1 MWTLAKTLAFILS
14 MMRTI
19 AGIGVEKENDLTS
32 FYKIPLVP
40 MLRMGSTGQVEA
52 ETRWEAIAVIQMVQT
67 GVGVATAEILR
78 NGQILDVV

>member
-1 MWTLAKTLAFILS
+1 
-14 MMRTI
+14 
-19 AGIGVEKENDLTS
+19 
-32 FYKIPLVP
+32 

-52 ETRWEAIAVIQMVQT
+52 ETRWEDIAGIQMVQT